1 MTNQEKPYLSY
12 LLRLW
17 LVQNQTHCGA
27 WRCSLENVQTGE
39 RHGFASLE
47 ALCEFLGEKIAPL
60 PEGNGVD
67 DVVE

>member
-1 MTNQEKPYLSY
+1 MTEQEKPYLSY

-17 LVQNQTHCGA
+17 LVQNQTHCA

-47 ALCEFLGEKIAPL
+47 AVCAFLGEQIDPSL
-60 PEGNGVD
+60 EGDRVD
-67 DVVE
+67 DDLVK